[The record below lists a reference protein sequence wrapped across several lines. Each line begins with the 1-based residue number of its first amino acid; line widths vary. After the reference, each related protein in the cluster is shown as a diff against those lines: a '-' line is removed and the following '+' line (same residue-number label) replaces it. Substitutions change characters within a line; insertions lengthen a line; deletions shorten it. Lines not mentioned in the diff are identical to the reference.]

1 MCSYFAHNFINGNRV
16 YRRLLPS
23 IKIMQLTD
31 YDAVFRACEMGRK
44 EMVKTLLEH
53 NADGRIHPVT
63 KYSPLYIACYNG
75 RKDIV
80 ELLLKVRC
88 SLTGIS
94 GCHFQVHYFVYLN
107 LPHVGMS
114 CKEACDRNNAVLPV
128 VPCLICMVF
137 LMAGISVS
145 FKIA

>member
-1 MCSYFAHNFINGNRV
+1 MFYAPLLIIILLIVTV
-16 YRRLLPS
+16 YTRLLS
-23 IKIMQLTD
+23 SFKIMQLTD
-31 YDAVFRACEMGRK
+31 HDVIFRACEMGRK

-80 ELLLKVRC
+80 ELLLKVSC
-88 SLTGIS
+88 SLS
-94 GCHFQVHYFVYLN
+94 DFCACHFKVQYVVYLS

-114 CKEACDRNNAVLPV
+114 GKEACA
-128 VPCLICMVF
+128 
-137 LMAGISVS
+137 AGNVR
-145 FKIA
+145 

>member
-1 MCSYFAHNFINGNRV
+1 MCFCFAYNFINSNRD

-23 IKIMQLTD
+23 MKIMQLTD
-31 YDAVFRACEMGRK
+31 YDVVFRTCEMGRK

-88 SLTGIS
+88 SLSDI
-94 GCHFQVHYFVYLN
+94 CAYHFQVHYVVYLN
-107 LPHVGMS
+107 LPHVGML
-114 CKEACDRNNAVLPV
+114 CKEVCDMKSAVLLV
-128 VPCLICMVF
+128 VLCLICMGFF

-145 FKIA
+145 

>member
-1 MCSYFAHNFINGNRV
+1 LCSSFAYNFINSNRD
-16 YRRLLPS
+16 YRRLLSS

-31 YDAVFRACEMGRK
+31 CDDVFRACEMGRK

-88 SLTGIS
+88 SLSDICA
-94 GCHFQVHYFVYLN
+94 CHFQVHYVVYLN
-107 LPHVGMS
+107 LLHVGML
-114 CKEACDRNNAVLPV
+114 CKEACDMKYAVLLV
-128 VPCLICMVF
+128 VPCLICMGYF
-137 LMAGISVS
+137 
-145 FKIA
+145 

>member
-1 MCSYFAHNFINGNRV
+1 
-16 YRRLLPS
+16 L
-23 IKIMQLTD
+23 QLTG
-31 YDAVFRACEMGRK
+31 YDDVFRACEMGRK

-88 SLTGIS
+88 SLSDI
-94 GCHFQVHYFVYLN
+94 CAWHFQVHYVILTYYMWECYAKRSVIGKVQY
-107 LPHVGMS
+107 HV
-114 CKEACDRNNAVLPV
+114 
-128 VPCLICMVF
+128 
-137 LMAGISVS
+137 
-145 FKIA
+145 